1 MKGISTIIVMVLIL
15 MISVSLTSLGY
26 MTFSSFFSKITTSS
40 EQTIS
45 QTLTTML
52 AQMRIESMTYSNPTT
67 SVYIR
72 NIGKVDLTSFSAYV
86 NNVIVPSANLQPPAG
101 NRISPGG
108 VGTLGITG
116 NLAPSGG
123 TVKVTTAQGTVAIQV
138 VP

>member
-26 MTFSSFFSKITTSS
+26 VTFSSFFSKITTSS
-40 EQTIS
+40 EQSIS

-52 AQMRIESMTYSNPTT
+52 AQMRIESITYSNPTT

-72 NIGKVDLTSFSAYV
+72 NIGKVDLTTFSAYA

-116 NLAPSGG
+116 NLAPSGR

>member
-1 MKGISTIIVMVLIL
+1 MKGISTIVVMVLIL

-26 MTFSSFFSKITTSS
+26 MAFSSFFSKITTSS
-40 EQTIS
+40 EQSIS
-45 QTLTTML
+45 QTLTIML
-52 AQMRIESMTYSNPTT
+52 AQMRIESMAYSNPTT

-72 NIGKVDLTSFSAYV
+72 NIGKVDLTAFSAYV
-86 NNVIVPSANLQPPAG
+86 NDVVVPSANLQLPAG
-101 NRISPGG
+101 NKISPGS

-116 NLAPSGG
+116 NLAPSGR

>member
-26 MTFSSFFSKITTSS
+26 VTFSSFFSKITTSS
-40 EQTIS
+40 EQSIS

-72 NIGKVDLTSFSAYV
+72 NIGKVDLTTFSAYV
-86 NNVIVPSANLQPPAG
+86 NNIIVPAANLQPPAG
-101 NRISPGG
+101 NIISPGG

-116 NLAPSGG
+116 NLAPSGR

>member
-1 MKGISTIIVMVLIL
+1 MKGVSSIIVMVLIL
-15 MISVSLTSLGY
+15 MISVALTSLGY
-26 MTFSSFFSKITTSS
+26 ITFSSLFSKITTSS
-40 EQTIS
+40 EQSIS

-52 AQMRIESMTYSNPTT
+52 AQMRIESITYSNPTT

-72 NIGKVDLTSFSAYV
+72 NIGKVDLTTFSAYV
-86 NNVIVPSANLQPPAG
+86 NGIIVPSANLQLPAG
-101 NRISPGG
+101 NKISPGG

-116 NLAPSGG
+116 NLAPSGR